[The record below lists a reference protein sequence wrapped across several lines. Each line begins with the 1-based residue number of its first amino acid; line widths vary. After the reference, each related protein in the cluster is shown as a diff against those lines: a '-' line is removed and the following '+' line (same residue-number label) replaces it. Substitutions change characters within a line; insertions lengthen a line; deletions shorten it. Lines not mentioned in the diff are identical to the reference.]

1 MREFAFIIIQNF
13 KMPTNTYKIQL
24 TGAEWVQLG
33 DLVEISSPLL
43 GTKEIYPVIEKD
55 ISVTNSVV
63 TKLAVGKRSIS
74 TKKLL
79 ELVQR

>member
-1 MREFAFIIIQNF
+1 M
-13 KMPTNTYKIQL
+13 
-24 TGAEWVQLG
+24 QLG